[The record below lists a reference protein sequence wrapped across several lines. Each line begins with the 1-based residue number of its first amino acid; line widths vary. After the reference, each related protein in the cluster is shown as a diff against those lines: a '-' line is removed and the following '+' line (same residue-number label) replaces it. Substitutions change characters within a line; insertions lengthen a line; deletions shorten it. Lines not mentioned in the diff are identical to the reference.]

1 MQEVTLIGRRCL
13 FRAGLVS
20 LLSTIG
26 FSPIEECDDFEHL
39 EDSIGAKQSTKML
52 TVCLIRGLEDVTEV
66 MDRIKA
72 WAPDARTV
80 FVVPQLDVA
89 FMSECFAAGAFGFLL
104 ESISLDALGESLRLV
119 SAGEK
124 VFPSQLASLFPML
137 ASRLASPQTH
147 DLAPP
152 ESPLSHRELEVF
164 RSLSGGHSNKVIAR
178 DLKIAEATVK
188 VHVKRIMR
196 KARVLNRTQAVM
208 WGVAN
213 GYR

>member
-1 MQEVTLIGRRCL
+1 MDAVTVIGRGCL
-13 FRAGLVS
+13 IRSGLVS

-26 FSPIEECDDFEHL
+26 FSPIEEVYDFEHL
-39 EDSIGAKQSTKML
+39 EVSIGAKQTTKML
-52 TVCLIRGLEDVTEV
+52 IVCLIRGVEDVTEV
-66 MDRIKA
+66 MDRIRA
-72 WAPDARTV
+72 CAPDARTV

-89 FMSECFAAGAFGFLL
+89 LMSECFAAGAYGFLL

-119 SAGEK
+119 GSGEK
-124 VFPSQLASLFPML
+124 VFPSQLAPLFPML

-152 ESPLSHRELEVF
+152 KSQLSQRELEVF

-188 VHVKRIMR
+188 VHVKRILR
-196 KARVLNRTQAVM
+196 KANVMNRTQAAM